1 MILPPAGALCTLV
14 ACGLCVLSALDVV
27 ASEAQAEAAATEQGI
42 AAVCRGELIA
52 VPLTAWVTAE
62 SLVSTYCSWK
72 DDNVCTL
79 GSSRQSAERQ
89 VWKQTCFLP
98 ACKLHT
104 SQFPH

>member
-52 VPLTAWVTAE
+52 VPLT
-62 SLVSTYCSWK
+62 
-72 DDNVCTL
+72 
-79 GSSRQSAERQ
+79 
-89 VWKQTCFLP
+89 P
-98 ACKLHT
+98 
-104 SQFPH
+104 